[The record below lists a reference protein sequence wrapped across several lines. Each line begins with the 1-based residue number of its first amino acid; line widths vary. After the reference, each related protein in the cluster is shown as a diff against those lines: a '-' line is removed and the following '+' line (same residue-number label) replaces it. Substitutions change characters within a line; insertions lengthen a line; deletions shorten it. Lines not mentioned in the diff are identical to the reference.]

1 MIDVIIVNIYNL
13 LWRRSMKRKFIYSAI
28 LIVIYATCF
37 VKTEKNIEIL
47 SPWDTVPQET
57 IFAKSADP
65 DLNVETH
72 ELAYIKQM
80 EIDDTLQY
88 LITEIKTGREYEVF
102 INDVSSNEPKV
113 VTIRVGDEV
122 LLQTEMFGPS
132 KEIMLQVIDF
142 NFDDY
147 VDFILLNS
155 EGTMNSL
162 YDWYLFDPENNEF
175 IYLGTILSSA
185 TDVRYGY
192 IYNLGKGGSEPEDHV
207 FETYIITEEN
217 KLLLEKI
224 ETISPS

>member
-1 MIDVIIVNIYNL
+1 
-13 LWRRSMKRKFIYSAI
+13 MKWKFIYSAI
-28 LIVIYATCF
+28 LIVIYATYF
-37 VKTEKNIEIL
+37 VKTQKNIEIL
-47 SPWDTVPQET
+47 SAWDTVPQET

-72 ELAYIKQM
+72 ELAYIKEM
-80 EIDDTLQY
+80 EIDGYFQY
-88 LITEIKTGREYEVF
+88 RITEIKTGREYEVS
-102 INDVSSNEPKV
+102 INEDTGI
-113 VTIRVGDEV
+113 TISVEDEV
-122 LLQTEMFGPS
+122 LIQTEMFGFS
-132 KEIMLQVIDF
+132 KYIMLQVIDF

-147 VDFILLNS
+147 IDFIVLNY
-155 EGTMNSL
+155 EGTMNSD

-185 TDVRYGY
+185 TDIQYGH
-192 IYNLGKGGSEPEDHV
+192 IYNMAKGGAEPEDHV